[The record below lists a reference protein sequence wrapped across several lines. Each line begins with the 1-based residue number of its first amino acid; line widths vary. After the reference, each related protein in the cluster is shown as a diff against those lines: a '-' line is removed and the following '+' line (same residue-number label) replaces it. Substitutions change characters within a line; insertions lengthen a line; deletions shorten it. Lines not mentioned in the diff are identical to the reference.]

1 MAILDIFKRKKPK
14 KKKIEKKEVKK
25 TSEVKEEMAEGKK
38 EIKRETSPESKKI
51 SELPVKKGFN
61 IAYRTLKTP
70 HITEKVGDLAKKN
83 QYVFKIWPGAN
94 KTEIKKAIQDIYGV
108 DVLDVRIIK
117 ISRKPRR
124 LGKQRGWRKG
134 YKKAIIKIKEGQ
146 KMEILPR

>member
-1 MAILDIFKRKKPK
+1 MSAFNVFKRKKPE

-25 TSEVKEEMAEGKK
+25 TPEVKGRPSEKMQKA
-38 EIKRETSPESKKI
+38 
-51 SELPVKKGFN
+51 ELPVKKGFN
-61 IAYRTLKTP
+61 VAYRTLKTP
-70 HITEKVGDLAKKN
+70 HITEKAGDLAKKN

-108 DVLDVRIIK
+108 DVLDIRIIK

-124 LGKQRGWRKG
+124 LGRQRGWREG